1 MSKDTKERILESALE
16 LFAQNGYT
24 GTSMSE
30 IANKS
35 GVTKAALYKHFI
47 AKQEI
52 LDSIVNKMC
61 ASDYDRAEE
70 YEMPVS
76 LPDGNSDEY
85 KKTEIENLREYS
97 LAQFDYWTK
106 ETLPSNSRKMLTLE
120 QYRDKKLA
128 KLYHDY
134 IASGPAEYLAAV
146 FRKFTDSDES
156 AMQLALEFYG
166 PMFLLYSIY
175 DGAAQKEGIASMLKA
190 HIESFIS
197 KLEL

>member
-1 MSKDTKERILESALE
+1 MESALE
-16 LFAQNGYT
+16 LFAQNGYS
-24 GTSMSE
+24 GTSMSD
-30 IANKS
+30 ISSKL
-35 GVTKAALYKHFI
+35 GVTKAALYKHFVS
-47 AKQEI
+47 KQEI
-52 LDSIVNKMC
+52 LNSIVDKMC
-61 ASDYDRAEE
+61 ASDYNRAEE

-85 KKTEIENLREYS
+85 KKTETENLREYS
-97 LAQFDYWTK
+97 LTQFDYWTK
-106 ETLPSNSRKMLTLE
+106 EALPSNFRKMLTLE

-166 PMFLLYSIY
+166 PMFLLYSFY
-175 DGAAQKEGIASMLKA
+175 DDAERKESAASMLKA

-197 KLEL
+197 KHEL

>member
-1 MSKDTKERILESALE
+1 MESALE
-16 LFAQNGYT
+16 LFAQNGYS
-24 GTSMSE
+24 GTSMSD
-30 IANKS
+30 ISSKL

-47 AKQEI
+47 SKQEI
-52 LDSIVNKMC
+52 LDSIVDKMC
-61 ASDYDRAEE
+61 ASDYNRAEE

-76 LPDGNSDEY
+76 LPDGNSEEY
-85 KKTEIENLREYS
+85 KKTETESIKDYS

-106 ETLPSNSRKMLTLE
+106 EALPSNFRKMLTLE

-134 IASGPAEYLAAV
+134 IATGPAEYLAAV
-146 FRKFTDSDES
+146 FRKYTDSDES

>member
-1 MSKDTKERILESALE
+1 MESALE
-16 LFAQNGYT
+16 LFAQNGYS
-24 GTSMSE
+24 GTSMSD
-30 IANKS
+30 ISSKL
-35 GVTKAALYKHFI
+35 GVTKAALYKHFVS
-47 AKQEI
+47 KQEI
-52 LDSIVNKMC
+52 LDSIVDKMC
-61 ASDYDRAEE
+61 ASDYNRAEE

-76 LPDGNSDEY
+76 LPDGNSEEY
-85 KKTEIENLREYS
+85 KKTETESIKDYS

-106 ETLPSNSRKMLTLE
+106 EALPSNFRKMLTLE

-134 IASGPAEYLAAV
+134 IATGPAEYLAAV
-146 FRKFTDSDES
+146 FRKYTDSDES